1 MGSNFGL
8 DPNDLHCMNRNIV
21 LNIFFRRSHQD
32 QHNSN
37 WFILDKMEV
46 QYVSLKKSF
55 FHKKNSKTAHRNHLY
70 GNQTTLVVMYG
81 FKLIKGT
88 GS

>member
-8 DPNDLHCMNRNIV
+8 DPNDLHSMNRNIV

-55 FHKKNSKTAHRNHLY
+55 FHQKNSKTAHR
-70 GNQTTLVVMYG
+70 NQTTLVVMYG